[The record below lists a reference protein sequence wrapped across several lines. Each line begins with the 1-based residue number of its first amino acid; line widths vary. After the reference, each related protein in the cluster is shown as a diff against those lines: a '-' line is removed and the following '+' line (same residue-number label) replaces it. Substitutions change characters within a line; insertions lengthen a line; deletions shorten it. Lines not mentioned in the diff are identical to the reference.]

1 VILNRRFGLDGSEPQ
16 ALKIIGRDF
25 GITRERVRQI
35 EARSLAKLGKMIK
48 ASERGAAG
56 GRQKNSAV

>member
-16 ALKIIGRDF
+16 TLKIIGRDF

-35 EARSLAKLGKMIK
+35 EARSHAKLRIIIK
-48 ASERGAAG
+48 GPERGAAG
-56 GRQKNSAV
+56 WRQKNSAV